1 MTNIL
6 HQTALHKF
14 FLSISLPETYH
25 KPNNEIYNENKIP

>member
-1 MTNIL
+1 MTEIL
-6 HQTALHKF
+6 HPTILHRI